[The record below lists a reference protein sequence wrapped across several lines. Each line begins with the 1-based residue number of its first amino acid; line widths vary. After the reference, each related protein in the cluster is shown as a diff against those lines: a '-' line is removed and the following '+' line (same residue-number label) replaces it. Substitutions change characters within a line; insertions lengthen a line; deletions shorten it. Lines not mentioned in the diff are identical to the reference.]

1 LAFSS
6 ISRVRSEFRGWVS
19 LPTKGPGRGGKK
31 ILGNFLALTSVQV
44 ANYLLPL
51 VTVPY
56 LVRVIGIEKYGLVAF
71 AQSLIQYFVTLTDYG
86 FNLSAPRDISVA
98 RRDDGRNI
106 GLIFVSVVV
115 VKLCLMLLSITILV
129 ILLIVV
135 PRFRSEWTLFLFTFG
150 QVIGSVLSP
159 FWFFQG
165 IEKMK
170 YITFLNFVDKLIFTL
185 LLFLIIRKPAD
196 YLYVPLLTSAGYI
209 MSGIWGLGIALR
221 AIHINRACINYK
233 VILDQVQRG
242 WHIFVS
248 TISVSAYT
256 NTRLFAVGMFTN
268 STITGSY
275 ALAEKLMY
283 VVQTFPLSSLLQ
295 AAYPR
300 LSSMY
305 IRDRRACYRMMVSLQ
320 NYTTL
325 LYMSMLVP
333 AFALAPTIIRI
344 ISGVPYHNAIVAFR
358 LLLVA
363 TFFTNANAFRVQ
375 YLLVSGREPVFSRIH
390 VLSGLFGVA
399 IIFLGAY
406 LWSYLGPPIAI
417 IVVSVGVLFATMKS
431 LANETP

>member
-6 ISRVRSEFRGWVS
+6 VSRVRAGFREWAL
-19 LPTKGPGRGGKK
+19 LPIKGGGQGRKK
-31 ILGNFLALTSVQV
+31 VLGNFLALTSVQIG
-44 ANYLLPL
+44 NYLLPL

-86 FNLSAPRDISVA
+86 FNLSAPRDISFA
-98 RRDDGRNI
+98 RHDRAKT
-106 GLIFVSVVV
+106 GLIFVAVVV
-115 VKLCLMLLSITILV
+115 VKLCLMLLSIIILA

-135 PRFRSEWTLFLFTFG
+135 PRFQSERALFLFTFG
-150 QVIGSVLSP
+150 QVVGSVLSP

-209 MSGIWGLGIALR
+209 TSGICGMVVALR
-221 AIHINRACINYK
+221 VIHIDRACTSYK
-233 VILDQVQRG
+233 VILEQFQRG

-256 NTRLFAVGMFTN
+256 NTRLFAVGMFTDA
-268 STITGSY
+268 TITGSY

-283 VVQTFPLSSLLQ
+283 FVQTFPLSSLLQ

-300 LSSMY
+300 LSN
-305 IRDRRACYRMMVSLQ
+305 IHFRDPKACYRTMVSLQ
-320 NYTTL
+320 NYTIL
-325 LYMSMLVP
+325 FYIVALVP
-333 AFALAPTIIRI
+333 AFALAPTIIKI
-344 ISGVPYHNAIVAFR
+344 ISGTPYHNAIVAFR

-363 TFFTNANAFRVQ
+363 TFFINANAFRVQ
-375 YLLVSGREPVFSRIH
+375 YLLVSGREPIFARIH
-390 VLSGLFGVA
+390 ILSSLFGVA
-399 IIFLGAY
+399 MIFLGAY
-406 LWSYLGPPIAI
+406 FWSYLGPAIAI
-417 IVVSVGVLFATMKS
+417 ILVSVAVLIATMKS
-431 LANETP
+431 LADETP